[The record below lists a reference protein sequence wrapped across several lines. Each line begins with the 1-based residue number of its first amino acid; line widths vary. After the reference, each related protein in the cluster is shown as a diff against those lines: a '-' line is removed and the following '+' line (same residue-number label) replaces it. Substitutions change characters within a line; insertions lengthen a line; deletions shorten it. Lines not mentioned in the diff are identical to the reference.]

1 MNKETLLGYDI
12 GSSSVKAG
20 LLEISTGKVLAS
32 ATSPETEMKITAIK
46 SGWAE
51 QEPELWWEHL
61 KRATEMVKKEDPS
74 SLKGVKAVGISYQ
87 MHGLVCLDASGKVL
101 RPSIIWCDSRAVPY
115 GEDAFKGLGE
125 QFSLEHFLNSPGN
138 FTAAK
143 LAWVKDQE
151 PEIFEKTETIMLPGD
166 YISYRL
172 TGEKT
177 TTPSGLSEGVLW
189 DAKEEQP
196 ALSLMEYF
204 GFSSSLLP
212 EIKPNFSEQG
222 LVHDSAAKELGI
234 PKGVPVSYRGG
245 DQPNNALSLNVLS
258 PGELATTAGTS
269 GVVYGVIDK
278 PSYDPKSRVN
288 TFVHVNHSRENPRY
302 GVLLC
307 LNGTGILNRW
317 IKQNC
322 IDYNEKAIPYD
333 TMNTLAKEVPIGAEG
348 LFILPYGNGAE
359 RTLENRNP
367 GASVHNLNFN
377 IHTRKHLLRAGQEG
391 IVYALGYGLQIMKDM
406 GLRIDRIKAGQANMF
421 LSPLFSEAFANLSG
435 AVLELYNTDGSQGAA
450 RGAGIGAGL
459 YAGPKEA
466 FSFLEKKQV
475 IEPSPKTADQYREA
489 YEQWLSLLKK
499 ELGSKDI

>member
-12 GSSSVKAG
+12 GSSSVKAS
-20 LLEISTGKVLAS
+20 LLDISSGEVIAS
-32 ATSPETEMKITAIK
+32 AASPETEMTITAEK
-46 SGWAE
+46 PGWAE
-51 QEPELWWEHL
+51 QDPGLWWEHL
-61 KRATEMVKKEDPS
+61 KRATEMLKKVNPS
-74 SLKGVKAVGISYQ
+74 GLSGVKALGISYQ
-87 MHGLVCLDASGKVL
+87 MHGLVCLDASGAVL

-115 GEDAFKGLGE
+115 GEDAFKALGE
-125 QFSLEHFLNSPGN
+125 QYSLEHFLNSPGN

-151 PEIFEKTETIMLPGD
+151 PDTFKKTETIMLPGD
-166 YISYRL
+166 YIAYRL
-172 TGEKT
+172 TGEKI
-177 TTPSGLSEGVLW
+177 TTPSGLSEGILW
-189 DAKEEQP
+189 DAKEEEP
-196 ALSLMEYF
+196 AFDLMKHF

-222 LVHDSAAKELGI
+222 TVKASASEELGL

-269 GVVYGVIDK
+269 GVVYGVVDK

-288 TFVHVNHSRENPRY
+288 TFVHVNHSKENPRY

-317 IKQNC
+317 MKQNC
-322 IDYNEKAIPYD
+322 LDLNDMTASYER
-333 TMNTLAKEVPIGAEG
+333 MNQLAREVPVGAEG
-348 LFILPYGNGAE
+348 LFVLPFGNGAE

-367 GASVHNLNFN
+367 GASFHNLNFN
-377 IHTRKHLLRAGQEG
+377 IHTREHLLRAGQEG
-391 IVYALGYGLQIMKDM
+391 IVFALGYGLQIMKDM
-406 GLRIDRIKAGQANMF
+406 GLGVERIKAGQANMF

-435 AVLELYNTDGSQGAA
+435 AALELYNTDGSQGAA
-450 RGAGIGAGL
+450 RGAGIGAGI
-459 YAGPKEA
+459 YASPKEA
-466 FSFLEKKQV
+466 FSSLEKKQV
-475 IEPSPKTADQYREA
+475 IEPSPQLTTQYREV

-499 ELGSKDI
+499 EVGL